1 MLSFFSPLVY
11 IQISP
16 NLLTLK
22 NLKTGLEISEVAEIA
37 LSLPPKPK
45 VILGAGAATRLASAS
60 EPARTHPAFR
70 APHGHWFLDFASAEA
85 LIRIQLQRVLGKGW
99 LRVAPSVVMHPL
111 GNPDGGF
118 TQVELRAFR
127 EMALGAGASTA
138 RVWTGRPLANHE
150 LLSDPAALSGGKW
163 E

>member
-11 IQISP
+11 IQIAP

-45 VILGAGAATRLASAS
+45 VILGAGAEARLASAS
-60 EPARTHPAFR
+60 EPAQLIQPFAHPR
-70 APHGHWFLDFASAEA
+70 SLVSDFASAEA
-85 LIRIQLQRVLGKGW
+85 LIRLQLQRVLGKGW

>member
-45 VILGAGAATRLASAS
+45 VILGAGAEARLASAS
-60 EPARTHPAFR
+60 EPAQLIQPFAHPR
-70 APHGHWFLDFASAEA
+70 SLVSDFASAEA

-118 TQVELRAFR
+118 TQVEIRAFR

>member
-37 LSLPPKPK
+37 LYLPPKPK
-45 VILGAGAATRLASAS
+45 VILGAGAQARLASAS
-60 EPARTHPAFR
+60 EPAQLIQPFAHPR
-70 APHGHWFLDFASAEA
+70 SLVSDFASAEA

-150 LLSDPAALSGGKW
+150 LLSDQAALSGGKW

>member
-22 NLKTGLEISEVAEIA
+22 NLKSGLEISEVAEIA

-45 VILGAGAATRLASAS
+45 VILGAGAQARLASAS
-60 EPARTHPAFR
+60 EPAQLIQPFAHPR
-70 APHGHWFLDFASAEA
+70 SLVSDFASAEA
-85 LIRIQLQRVLGKGW
+85 LIRLQLQRVLGKGW

-150 LLSDPAALSGGKW
+150 LLSDQAALSGGKW

>member
-11 IQISP
+11 IQIAP

-22 NLKTGLEISEVAEIA
+22 NLKTGLEISEVAEMA

-45 VILGAGAATRLASAS
+45 VILGAGAQARLASAS
-60 EPARTHPAFR
+60 EPAQLIQPFAHPR
-70 APHGHWFLDFASAEA
+70 SLVSDFASAEA
-85 LIRIQLQRVLGKGW
+85 LIRLQLQRVLGKGW

>member
-45 VILGAGAATRLASAS
+45 VILGAGAQARLASAS
-60 EPARTHPAFR
+60 EPAQLIQPFAHPR
-70 APHGHWFLDFASAEA
+70 SLVSDFASAEA

-111 GNPDGGF
+111 GNPDGRF

>member
-11 IQISP
+11 IQIAP

-45 VILGAGAATRLASAS
+45 VILGAGAEARLASAS
-60 EPARTHPAFR
+60 EPAQLIQPFAHPR
-70 APHGHWFLDFASAEA
+70 SLVSDFASAEA

-150 LLSDPAALSGGKW
+150 LLSDQAALSGGKW

>member
-11 IQISP
+11 IQIAP
-16 NLLTLK
+16 HLLTLK

-45 VILGAGAATRLASAS
+45 VILGAGAQARLASAS
-60 EPARTHPAFR
+60 EPAQLIQPFAHPR
-70 APHGHWFLDFASAEA
+70 SLVSDFASAEA

-150 LLSDPAALSGGKW
+150 LLSDQAALSGGKW

>member
-45 VILGAGAATRLASAS
+45 VILGAGAEARLASAS
-60 EPARTHPAFR
+60 EPAQLIQPFAHPR
-70 APHGHWFLDFASAEA
+70 SLVSDFASAEA
-85 LIRIQLQRVLGKGW
+85 LIRIQLQCVLGKGW

>member
-45 VILGAGAATRLASAS
+45 VILGAGAQARLTSAS
-60 EPARTHPAFR
+60 EPAQLIQPFAHPR
-70 APHGHWFLDFASAEA
+70 SLVSDFASAEA

>member
-45 VILGAGAATRLASAS
+45 VILGAGAEARLASAS
-60 EPARTHPAFR
+60 EPAQLIQPFAHPR
-70 APHGHWFLDFASAEA
+70 SLVSDFASAEA
-85 LIRIQLQRVLGKGW
+85 LIRLQLQRVLGKGW

-138 RVWTGRPLANHE
+138 RVWTGRPLADHE

>member
-37 LSLPPKPK
+37 LSLPPKPE
-45 VILGAGAATRLASAS
+45 VILGAGAEARLASAS
-60 EPARTHPAFR
+60 EPAQLIQPFAHPR
-70 APHGHWFLDFASAEA
+70 SLVSDFASAEA
-85 LIRIQLQRVLGKGW
+85 LIRLQLQRVLGKGW

>member
-45 VILGAGAATRLASAS
+45 VILGAGAQARLASAS
-60 EPARTHPAFR
+60 EPAQLIQPFAHPR
-70 APHGHWFLDFASAEA
+70 SLVSDFASAEA

-150 LLSDPAALSGGKW
+150 LLSDQAALSGGKW
-163 E
+163 

>member
-11 IQISP
+11 IQIAP

-45 VILGAGAATRLASAS
+45 VILGAGAQARLASAS
-60 EPARTHPAFR
+60 EPAQLIQPFAHPR
-70 APHGHWFLDFASAEA
+70 SLVSDFASAEA
-85 LIRIQLQRVLGKGW
+85 LIRLQLQRVLGKGW

-150 LLSDPAALSGGKW
+150 LLSDQAALSGGKW

>member
-16 NLLTLK
+16 HLLTLK
-22 NLKTGLEISEVAEIA
+22 NLKTGLEISEVAEMA

-45 VILGAGAATRLASAS
+45 VILGAGAEARLAAAS
-60 EPARTHPAFR
+60 EPAQLIQPFAHPR
-70 APHGHWFLDFASAEA
+70 SLVSDFASAEA
-85 LIRIQLQRVLGKGW
+85 LIRLQLQRVLGKGW

>member
-22 NLKTGLEISEVAEIA
+22 NLKSGLEISEVAEIA

-45 VILGAGAATRLASAS
+45 VILGAGAQARLASAS
-60 EPARTHPAFR
+60 EPAQLIQPFAHPR
-70 APHGHWFLDFASAEA
+70 SLVSDFASAEA

-150 LLSDPAALSGGKW
+150 LLSDQAALSGGKW

>member
-16 NLLTLK
+16 NLLILK

-45 VILGAGAATRLASAS
+45 VILGAGAQARLASAS
-60 EPARTHPAFR
+60 EPAQLIQPFAHPR
-70 APHGHWFLDFASAEA
+70 SLVSDFASAEA
-85 LIRIQLQRVLGKGW
+85 LIRLKLQRVLGKGW

-150 LLSDPAALSGGKW
+150 LLSDQAALSGGKW

>member
-22 NLKTGLEISEVAEIA
+22 NLKSGLEISEVAEIA

-45 VILGAGAATRLASAS
+45 VILGAGAEARLASAS
-60 EPARTHPAFR
+60 EPAQLIQPFAHPR
-70 APHGHWFLDFASAEA
+70 SLVSDFASAEA
-85 LIRIQLQRVLGKGW
+85 LIRLQLQRVLGKGW

>member
-37 LSLPPKPK
+37 LSLPPNPK
-45 VILGAGAATRLASAS
+45 VILGAGAQARLASAS
-60 EPARTHPAFR
+60 EPARLIQPFAHPR
-70 APHGHWFLDFASAEA
+70 SLVSDFASAEA
-85 LIRIQLQRVLGKGW
+85 LIRLQLQRVLGKGW

>member
-45 VILGAGAATRLASAS
+45 VILGAGAEARLASAS
-60 EPARTHPAFR
+60 EPAQLIQPFAHPR
-70 APHGHWFLDFASAEA
+70 SLVSDFASAEA

-127 EMALGAGASTA
+127 EMAMSAGASTA